1 MSCRFES
8 QAFKGVEIKGRRF
21 GGKPYLFVFRTIDNY
36 GSTPWTV
43 GAYLDGH
50 STEKQVGRIAFT
62 VISGAIVLIVS
73 VFVAFLIGRR
83 AAAPAVRLAA
93 AAG

>member
-1 MSCRFES
+1 M
-8 QAFKGVEIKGRRF
+8 EIKGRRF
-21 GGKPYLFVFRTIDNY
+21 GGKPYLFIFRTIDDY
-36 GSTPWTV
+36 GVLLTV

-50 STEKQVGRIAFT
+50 STEKQVERIAFT
-62 VISGAIVLIVS
+62 VISGAIVLVVS

-93 AAG
+93 AES